1 MRKKVILLAL
11 VLAIVFVCLRIIGQN
26 NENEQQY
33 NVEQAIT
40 KAAITCYAIEGS
52 YPPLEYLVEHYGI
65 ILDEQKY
72 IYHYEMIG
80 SNILPIIKI
89 FRK

>member
-1 MRKKVILLAL
+1 MKKKIILLAL
-11 VLAIVFVCLRIIGQN
+11 VLAIAVVSLRIIGQN

-33 NVEQAIT
+33 NVEQAII

-52 YPPLEYLVEHYGI
+52 YPPLAYLAEHYGI
-65 ILDEQKY
+65 VLDEQKY

-80 SNILPIIKI
+80 SNILPVIKI

>member
-1 MRKKVILLAL
+1 MRKKIILLGL
-11 VLAIVFVCLRIIGQN
+11 ILAIAFTSIRIIHIKST
-26 NENEQQY
+26 NEQQS
-33 NVEQAIT
+33 NVEQAVT
-40 KAAITCYAIEGS
+40 KAAITCYAIEGC
-52 YPPLEYLVEHYGI
+52 YPPLDYLVEHYGI
-65 ILDEQKY
+65 VLDEQKY